1 MPEITLN
8 IPQNS
13 KFKSSLNEIDIAM
26 GQILVR
32 EMRIADPRN
41 KSADPK
47 DLSHAN
53 DSDWLWDNS
62 RVFQIDDSTTE
73 DIFDTYLLRK
83 NINGQK
89 DVNVTYPLLG
99 YKQNDIDTVF
109 WGTGQRYRQW
119 FLPLAVDD
127 TSWEVG
133 DVVNIAQRGKYFG
146 IQGEIAEVKT
156 INDNLFCSI
165 SVNNKLLKEK
175 NSIKGNKLET
185 VWFSIDDLKQTGDK
199 LPQSFKAKPITGT
212 YTATI
217 LCDTRDEAQ
226 YLRDHYIL
234 RISDAQIW
242 FKYLSPTIKN
252 TENQIFTVFGIPN
265 LERYPTSTD
274 RLKGKGY
281 IYGVA
286 FSINYWACLADEPLP
301 EGYIETIRMNLKV
314 DNYDKVNRIV
324 ISGE

>member
-41 KSADPK
+41 TSAAPK

-146 IQGEIAEVKT
+146 IQGEIAEVKK

-165 SVNNKLLKEK
+165 YVKNKLIKEK
-175 NSIKGNKLET
+175 N
-185 VWFSIDDLKQTGDK
+185 
-199 LPQSFKAKPITGT
+199 
-212 YTATI
+212 
-217 LCDTRDEAQ
+217 
-226 YLRDHYIL
+226 
-234 RISDAQIW
+234 
-242 FKYLSPTIKN
+242 
-252 TENQIFTVFGIPN
+252 
-265 LERYPTSTD
+265 
-274 RLKGKGY
+274 
-281 IYGVA
+281 
-286 FSINYWACLADEPLP
+286 
-301 EGYIETIRMNLKV
+301 
-314 DNYDKVNRIV
+314 
-324 ISGE
+324 